1 VRLILTAGDRAKML
15 TLTTRWITVGFL
27 AAACSACGSD
37 AASPTSTPHAATPM
51 TSTSGARLT
60 PGGAAWLGLNYNSS
74 DGVGHLDDFSARGIV
89 YDRIGRLEL
98 SAGQTVASRPL
109 LAQGLRTSLLSG
121 MIPDIEIGPARGP
134 VGCAGDPTP
143 GKRCLPRNLADIES
157 YVNGFVASASSVLRA
172 HPGRQVLF
180 EPMNEP
186 WDWASPP
193 GTPSGRLAAAEY
205 AAVLARVLPA
215 AKAAGIPLTDL
226 YVPATGK
233 LGDGSTWV
241 SDLYQSQPCLKPGP
255 RSCGPIAG
263 WNVHPYGLPNF
274 TTEGIG
280 SVPIDRAEMLSG
292 QNNIIVSEIGFC
304 ARDVAGGQYCNK
316 NRADIDGTS
325 AQTAAWLGETLN
337 EALPMHQAGW
347 LRALLI
353 WNRAGGGWA
362 MQNADGSLTAQ
373 GEALARFASSHAMP

>member
-1 VRLILTAGDRAKML
+1 LP
-15 TLTTRWITVGFL
+15 
-27 AAACSACGSD
+27 
-37 AASPTSTPHAATPM
+37 SPAPQTE
-51 TSTSGARLT
+51 
-60 PGGAAWLGLNYNSS
+60 AWLGLNYNS
-74 DGVGHLDDFSARGIV
+74 GGGTGHLDDFSTRGIV

-98 SAGQTVASRPL
+98 SAGKTVASTPR
-109 LAQGLRTSLLSG
+109 LAQGLRTSFLGG

-186 WDWASPP
+186 WGWASPP
-193 GTPSGRLAAAEY
+193 GTLSGRLAAIEY
-205 AAVLARVLPA
+205 AAVLARLLPA
-215 AKAAGIPLTDL
+215 AKAAGVPLADL

-233 LGDGSTWV
+233 LADGTSWV
-241 SDLYQSQPCLKPGP
+241 YDLYQAQPCLKPGP
-255 RSCGPIAG
+255 SSCGPIAG
-263 WNVHPYGLPNF
+263 WNVHPYGLPNS

-373 GEALARFASSHAMP
+373 GEALARFASSHSMP